1 MPDVT
6 PIDRAIDLIEG
17 NLMAA
22 VTVADMAAAAGY
34 SLFHFSRAFNQATHH
49 TPYDYLMRRR
59 LSEAAQT
66 LIRTERKIIDVAFD
80 YQFNSPETF
89 SRAFKRMFGTQPS
102 QWRREGRVDPRHLMP
117 RLTPAHLWNLRRGN
131 GLKPTLVDLP
141 PLQLTGLMTHIR
153 DDLDAIPALW
163 TLLERELSGQQ
174 PVDPLHG
181 HYGVTFYPDGWQ
193 IGGRLYLAAVDLQ
206 EADHAATAC
215 VAKAFPALTCA
226 RFTHVGP
233 IRDLALTYD
242 YVYSTW
248 LPKSD
253 HAHAH
258 PFVLEDYGSS
268 YPGANPE
275 SHETHLLFPITPQAA

>member
-1 MPDVT
+1 MADVT
-6 PIDRAIDLIEG
+6 PIDRAIDLVEG

-34 SLFHFSRAFNQATHH
+34 SLFHFCRTFNQATHH

-66 LIRTERKIIDVAFD
+66 LVRTDRKIIDVAFD

-102 QWRREGRVDPRHLMP
+102 QWRREGRVDSRHLMP
-117 RLTPAHLWNLRRGN
+117 RLTPAHLRNLHRGN

-141 PLQLTGLMTHIR
+141 PLRLTGLMTHIR
-153 DDLDAIPALW
+153 DDPNAIPALW
-163 TLLERELSGQQ
+163 RLLEGELAGQQ
-174 PVDPLHG
+174 PIVSLPG
-181 HYGVTFYPDGWQ
+181 HYGVTFHPENVHT
-193 IGGRLYLAAVDLQ
+193 GGRLYLAAVDLGK
-206 EADHAATAC
+206 ADLAASAC
-215 VAKAFPALTCA
+215 VVKSFPALTCT
-226 RFTHVGP
+226 RFTHAGS
-233 IRDLALTYD
+233 IQDLALTYD

-253 HAHAH
+253 QAHAH

-268 YPGANPE
+268 YPGASPE
-275 SHETHLLFPITPQAA
+275 PDKTGLLFPTTPQAA